1 MQVTCSCGKKL
12 FFADD
17 PDEEQ
22 ICDRCGQ
29 KVRASGPSPRPD
41 RPAPKRRSS
50 GERRAVAPHE
60 TGEIRKPPGRPKIST
75 RARLFI
81 ASERVSTKG
90 CGCLVALL
98 LLFGAGVLGA
108 DYFINPPGLL
118 TCGHE
123 GKASYAF
130 GMVPSRPFGHEC
142 EGLKA
147 LEYLDRAR
155 RAIASSTGKPT
166 DFESVKSLPG
176 VGEPPEG
183 THYKFGMFGDGTL
196 AADPKEGKSGLY
208 HYLVEPGG
216 TVRYEKDGVATLE
229 SDKSG
234 SLAP

>member
-1 MQVTCSCGKKL
+1 M
-12 FFADD
+12 
-17 PDEEQ
+17 
-22 ICDRCGQ
+22 
-29 KVRASGPSPRPD
+29 
-41 RPAPKRRSS
+41 
-50 GERRAVAPHE
+50 
-60 TGEIRKPPGRPKIST
+60 
-75 RARLFI
+75 FI

-98 LLFGAGVLGA
+98 LLVVAGVLTA
-108 DYFINPPGLL
+108 DHFMNPPGLL

-130 GMVPSRPFGHEC
+130 GVVPLGHGC

-155 RAIASSTGKPT
+155 HAIAASTGRPT

-176 VGEPPEG
+176 VGDPPED

-196 AADPKEGKSGLY
+196 AADPKDGTSGLY

-216 TVRYEKDGVATLE
+216 TVRYEKDEVATLE
-229 SDKSG
+229 SDESG

>member
-12 FFADD
+12 FFGED

-22 ICDRCGQ
+22 VCNFCGQ
-29 KVRASGPSPRPD
+29 TVRASGPASPAGRPT
-41 RPAPKRRSS
+41 PKRRAS

-60 TGEIRKPPGRPKIST
+60 TGEIRKPPDRPKIST

-81 ASERVSTKG
+81 AGERGRGKG

-98 LLFGAGVLGA
+98 LLVGAGVLAA
-108 DYFINPPGLL
+108 DYFMKPPGLL

-130 GMVPSRPFGHEC
+130 GVVPFGHGC

-155 RAIASSTGKPT
+155 RAIASSTGRPT

-176 VGEPPEG
+176 VGEPAEDAP
-183 THYKFGMFGDGTL
+183 YKFGMFGDGTL
-196 AADPKEGKSGLY
+196 AADPKDGKPGLY
-208 HYLVEPGG
+208 HYLVEPDG
-216 TVRYEKDGVATLE
+216 TVRYEKDEVATLE
-229 SDKSG
+229 SDESG